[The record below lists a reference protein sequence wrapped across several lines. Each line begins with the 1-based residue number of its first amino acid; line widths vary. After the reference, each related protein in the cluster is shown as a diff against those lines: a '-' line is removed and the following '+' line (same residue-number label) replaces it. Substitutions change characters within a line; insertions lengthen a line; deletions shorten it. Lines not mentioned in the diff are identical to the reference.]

1 MNRLVALMSQRL
13 LLLLLALFIA
23 MPLCVVVAISFNATS
38 RMVFPPDAWSLRW
51 YQDFFSDPGWVAAFE
66 RSVAIAALASLLA
79 TSIALP
85 LAFIAWQRR
94 SRLARLLSGAGTLP
108 FMLPPVIIAILFML
122 LWGFLQHVG
131 QIENTIISHGMTFLA
146 LPLVLLSLGFKQID
160 SSLVEAARTL
170 GARQRHI
177 ISGIVLPLITPYI
190 ASSLI
195 FVAILSMNEYLI
207 AYMVAGFTVET
218 LPVKVF
224 SSLRTGFTPTMCVG
238 AVLFMLVGLMGF
250 IAIAW
255 LDNLPRL
262 LGGKH

>member
-1 MNRLVALMSQRL
+1 MTTRFARLPQRL
-13 LLLLLALFIA
+13 LLATLAGFIA

-51 YQDFFSDPGWVAAFE
+51 YVDFFTDPGWVAAFE
-66 RSVAIAALASLLA
+66 RSLTIAALASLLA

-85 LAFIAWQRR
+85 LALVVWQRR
-94 SRLARLLSGAGTLP
+94 SRLATLLSGAGTLP
-108 FMLPPVIIAILFML
+108 FMLPPVIAAMLFML
-122 LWGFLQHVG
+122 LWGVLRHVG

-146 LPLVLLSLGFKQID
+146 LPLVLLSLGFKHID
-160 SSLVEAARTL
+160 PSLVEAARTL
-170 GARQRHI
+170 GARPRQI
-177 ISGIVLPLITPYI
+177 FAGIVLPLIAPYV

-238 AVLFMLVGLMGF
+238 AVLFMLVGLIGF